1 MYIYIIYVLYIYIDC
16 ISYVYSIYT
25 YIYTYIIHIYI
36 HTSQVPKNGRNSYNP
51 LESQRIPVYTY
62 VYICIIS
69 PLYNII

>member
-1 MYIYIIYVLYIYIDC
+1 MYILYIHIYIHTLYIY
-16 ISYVYSIYT
+16 
-25 YIYTYIIHIYI
+25 IYI